1 MAAAVAGPLL
11 PQGLGANWA
20 SADPGDNWADH
31 GPGGATAADPTS
43 PADSP
48 ADRAAA
54 EEQRLDR
61 LRRLAQKGRRVEE
74 PPKVRKGQVLARVGS
89 DAIVESDLDVEG
101 RRTKALNDIRAKTG
115 GEVPA
120 DVREDVERQI
130 KEALREPLKQRIETK
145 LIYQNAAK
153 NIPAASLAGMKKA
166 IGKEFDKEQVPRLL
180 KVFHV
185 ESRFELEAKL
195 QEVNSS
201 LEIQKSDFIEIVL
214 AREWYH
220 QQVKVDED
228 FVRDELLSYY
238 RDHGPEFDRPG
249 QVRWEQ
255 LSVCVAKY
263 PSRDAARAVLAQM
276 GNDVIRGVPFAEVA
290 KARSD
295 GPTAAN
301 GGAWPWTAQGSLV
314 SQQIER
320 AIFGLPVAS
329 LSRIL
334 EEQTEMHIVRV
345 VERQEGTHIPFE
357 EAQAQIRKKILKNR
371 EKEARDTFVNQIRK
385 GIHVWTIYDNEAQAK
400 RPPSSLPMR

>member
-1 MAAAVAGPLL
+1 
-11 PQGLGANWA
+11 
-20 SADPGDNWADH
+20 
-31 GPGGATAADPTS
+31 
-43 PADSP
+43 
-48 ADRAAA
+48 
-54 EEQRLDR
+54 
-61 LRRLAQKGRRVEE
+61 
-74 PPKVRKGQVLARVGS
+74 
-89 DAIVESDLDVEG
+89 
-101 RRTKALNDIRAKTG
+101 
-115 GEVPA
+115 
-120 DVREDVERQI
+120 
-130 KEALREPLKQRIETK
+130 
-145 LIYQNAAK
+145 
-153 NIPAASLAGMKKA
+153 MKKA

-301 GGAWPWTAQGSLV
+301 GGTWPWTAEGSLV

-329 LSRIL
+329 LAGSSRSRRRCASSAL
-334 EEQTEMHIVRV
+334 SNGR
-345 VERQEGTHIPFE
+345 EGTHIPFE
-357 EAQAQIRKKILKNR
+357 EARRRFAKKILKNR
-371 EKEARDTFVNQIRK
+371 EKGRGT
-385 GIHVWTIYDNEAQAK
+385 
-400 RPPSSLPMR
+400 PSSIRSARESTSGRFTTTRPKPSVRRAACRCGKKCNGVWSKNSADTGDKPHYCDRNGVAYSVSGRY